1 MRRSFALLAL
11 LLLPAPPALARQ
23 QWNDPQVG
31 ELIRRAIARRETPF
45 ADTTLRHYRSL
56 AHGFVFFLTQFGR
69 GFPDP
74 PRLGKADELQV
85 EVYWEAPNLSKQRIV
100 GWRDGSWLPYGMNY
114 HRDHLGIVTNNY
126 GPLIR
131 IGDGDEVRDAIHPLS
146 LPGLGE
152 YDFALGD
159 TLTLR
164 PREGP
169 IEVLAVQVRPRS
181 FQRPLVVGTLY
192 LERNTAALVRFQF
205 SFTPAAYRDR
215 DLEDISVVLEQSLYE
230 GRWWLPY
237 RQEIEIRRR
246 ASVLEFP
253 ARGIIRGRWEI
264 GDYDFTATF
273 PDQLRSAPEYGG
285 LPAPRPDTT
294 RWTTPLRAA
303 AEEAEPFDRR
313 EFDEIKTKAEELVA
327 RRVLE
332 GMPHTRFGA
341 TAVSDLV
348 RVNRVQGLAFGLGS
362 TLRIKGGYEVRG
374 SLGYGLSDHRVT
386 AALGATLARGG
397 AEWTADARRAVRD
410 FADEPVVSGAVNSL
424 LAQEAG
430 KDLGDYLLAEEI
442 GLALRRKLDSRWT
455 LDLAAR
461 WERSSSIATAASPV
475 RNAYPPNPEL
485 GSGSYGLGRVAISLG
500 SRGAIDRGDFK
511 ARLGLEGGTGP
522 TDYVR
527 LSFRSDGSVPAG
539 VGHLRL
545 QTVAGLGSEGLPR
558 ARSFVMGG
566 RGTLPGETHRG
577 YGGRGIFTALLE
589 WRLGVPVPAVG
600 LGPFAST
607 GKRAILAPF
616 VGIGWAGGRIEGL
629 SWVPSDG
636 SRPVAGLAGEFLQ
649 GLIRIEAGRRLR
661 GRGVILITADI
672 APEWWPIL

>member
-1 MRRSFALLAL
+1 MRCSPALLAL
-11 LLLPAPPALARQ
+11 LLLPAPSALPGQ
-23 QWNDPQVG
+23 QWNDPRVG
-31 ELIRRAIARRETPF
+31 ELIRRAIALRETPF

-56 AHGFVFFLTQFGR
+56 AHGFVFFLAQFGR

-74 PRLGKADELQV
+74 PRLGKADELEV

-100 GWRDGSWLPYGMNY
+100 GWRDESYLPYGMNY

-126 GPLIR
+126 GPVIR
-131 IGDGDEVRDAIHPLS
+131 IGDGDEVRDAVHPLS

-169 IEVLAVQVRPRS
+169 IEVLTVQVRPRN

-192 LERNTAALVRFQF
+192 LERHTAALVRFQF
-205 SFTPAAYRDR
+205 SFTPAAYRDKG
-215 DLEDISVVLEQSLYE
+215 LEDISVVLEQSFYE

-246 ASVLEFP
+246 ASVFDFP

-273 PDQLRSAPEYGG
+273 PDQLRSATEYGG

-294 RWTTPLRAA
+294 RWTTPLRTA
-303 AEEAEPFDRR
+303 AEGAEPFDRR
-313 EFDEIKTKAEELVA
+313 EFDEIKAKAEDLVA

-332 GMPHTRFGA
+332 GMPHTRLGT

-348 RVNRVQGLAFGLGS
+348 RVNRVQGLALGLGS
-362 TLRIKGGYEVRG
+362 AHRINGGYEVRG
-374 SLGYGLSDHRVT
+374 TFGYGLSDRRVT
-386 AALGATLARGG
+386 AALAATLVRGP

-410 FADEPVVSGAVNSL
+410 FADQPVVSGAVNSL

-430 KDLGDYLLAEEI
+430 KDLGDYILAEEI

-461 WERSSSIATAASPV
+461 WERSSSLVTAASPV
-475 RNAYPPNPEL
+475 RNQYRANPDL
-485 GSGSYGLGRVAISLG
+485 GSGSYGLGRVGLSLR
-500 SRGAIDRGDFK
+500 SRGAIERGDFT
-511 ARLGLEGGTGP
+511 AQLGLEGGSGP
-522 TDYVR
+522 TDYLR
-527 LSFRSDGSVPAG
+527 LSFRSDGAVPAG
-539 VGHLRL
+539 EGHLRL
-545 QTVAGLGSEGLPR
+545 RTVAGLGSDRLPR

-577 YGGRGIFTALLE
+577 YGGRAILTAQLE

-616 VGIGWAGGRIEGL
+616 MGIGWAGGRIEGL
-629 SWVPSDG
+629 PWVPSDG
-636 SRPVAGLAGEFLQ
+636 SRAVVGLAGELLQ
-649 GLIRIEAGRRLR
+649 GLIRIEAGKRLR
-661 GRGVILITADI
+661 GRGVIQITADI